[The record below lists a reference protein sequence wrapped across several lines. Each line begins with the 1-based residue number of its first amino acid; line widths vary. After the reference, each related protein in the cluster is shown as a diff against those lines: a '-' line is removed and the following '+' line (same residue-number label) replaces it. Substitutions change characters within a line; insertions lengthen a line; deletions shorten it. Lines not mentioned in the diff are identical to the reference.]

1 MRLSDSRAEAKFR
14 SQLVAWLDEN
24 SPAADRASDPPRSPG
39 HIPDWAK
46 DWQRRLFDAGW
57 LVPRWT
63 PELGGRNAS
72 AIEQMIYL
80 EELARRRVP
89 RTVNSH
95 GLDVVAPTLADQG
108 SGVQRDE
115 WLPATLYGEMSWC
128 VAVDL
133 VGADVAPEPGDDGE
147 PVPPAG
153 AFVTEEGGS
162 LVLHG
167 SVPAPPGAADADRCL
182 CGVDAPRG
190 GKQVDGVAVVA
201 VDLNAA
207 GVVRPEAAAA
217 SGPTDLSAAGVTATD
232 GAAVLAFEAVS
243 LDADEVIGAREQ
255 GWPVLQSV
263 RARLRSVRWISSL
276 LSVQR
281 ALAALADV
289 GRARGLADDGVF
301 RDTFADLQVEADAVR
316 ALAYRALARQ
326 GSGRPN
332 PELAMLPLATARI
345 EERVYL
351 AGVDALGADGLDLG
365 MDGPMGWPSGAW
377 AQEWAGAMTDRA
389 AAGGL
394 GAERDRVAARVL
406 GQHLHRVRRPSE
418 VR

>member
-1 MRLSDSRAEAKFR
+1 VRLSDSRAEAKFR
-14 SQLVAWLDEN
+14 SELVAWLDEN
-24 SPAADRASDPPRSPG
+24 GPAVDRASDPPRSPG
-39 HIPDWAK
+39 HIPEWAK

-108 SGVQRDE
+108 AGVQVE
-115 WLPATLYGEMSWC
+115 QWLPATLHGEMSWC

-133 VGADVAPEPGDDGE
+133 VGMDATSDTADEGE
-147 PVPPAG
+147 QPVPPG
-153 AFVTEEGGS
+153 VVVVEEDGS
-162 LVLHG
+162 LVLRG
-167 SVPAPPGAADADRCL
+167 SLPAPPGAADADRCL

-190 GKQVDGVAVVA
+190 GKRVDDVAVVA
-201 VDLNAA
+201 VDLTAA
-207 GVVRPEAAAA
+207 GVVRPE
-217 SGPTDLSAAGVTATD
+217 SAATSARAD
-232 GAAVLAFEAVS
+232 GSVPAAEGGSALAFDGVA
-243 LDADEVIGAREQ
+243 LGRDAVIGARDQ
-255 GWPVLQSV
+255 GWSVLQSV
-263 RARLRSVRWISSL
+263 RARLRSVRWITSL
-276 LSVQR
+276 LSAQR
-281 ALAALADV
+281 ALAALAEV

-301 RDTFADLQVEADAVR
+301 RDTFARLQVEADAVR

-326 GSGRPN
+326 STGRPN

-377 AQEWAGAMTDRA
+377 AQEWTGAMSDQVA
-389 AAGGL
+389 VGGL

-406 GQHLHRVRRPSE
+406 GQHLR
-418 VR
+418 